1 MIIKSKLKILIGIL
15 ISIVL
20 SCKTEGSNKDKT
32 GYKKQKE
39 NLVHLEVQSKPNE
52 METEVSAEEIPNEYK
67 VKILMNEDPPEDE
80 FANLQW
86 YGIFTKEDSSEI
98 RKVKIS
104 IKKYHHPI
112 FDSDLPEESEDV
124 SGRELV
130 VMEKEKPLFL
140 VSGVKGI
147 QEKKI
152 SSVKIKETKI
162 LDRYKDNF
170 EYTSVIAFIKPTEEL
185 NVSYNDDNIKFT
197 AEGNLENFN
206 KDYITLDEPY
216 RLFVSSE
223 NGKRQLINE
232 VESFELE
239 SQIYGF
245 TWFGDLDNDGKI
257 DVLMSIS
264 NHYAVRAHALF
275 LSSYAEK
282 DEVMKDVVT
291 YGYSID

>member
-1 MIIKSKLKILIGIL
+1 MTKLGLKILIGIL
-15 ISIVL
+15 ISTVL

-32 GYKKQKE
+32 SNQGKKE
-39 NLVHLEVQSKPNE
+39 NLVHVEIQSKLNE
-52 METEVSAEEIPNEYK
+52 EDKEVSADELTNEKK
-67 VKILMNEDPPEDE
+67 VRILMNDDPPEDE

-98 RKVKIS
+98 RKVKIN

-130 VMEKEKPLFL
+130 VMEKEMPLFL

-152 SSVKIKETKI
+152 SSVKIIETEI

-170 EYTSVIAFIKPTEEL
+170 ENTSVMAFIKPTEEL
-185 NVSYNDDNIKFT
+185 NASYNDDNIKFT

-206 KDYITLDEPY
+206 EDYITLDEPY
-216 RLFVSSE
+216 RLFVNSE
-223 NGKRQLINE
+223 NGKHQLIDE
-232 VESFELE
+232 VETFELE
-239 SQIYGF
+239 SHIYGF
-245 TWFGDLDNDGKI
+245 TWLGDLDNDGKI
-257 DVLMSIS
+257 DVLLSTS
-264 NHYAVRAHALF
+264 NHYVVRAHALF

-282 DEVMKDVVT
+282 DEVIKNVAT
-291 YGYSID
+291 YSYSVD